1 LYEIISNIISHVAN
15 FDDYTFAII
24 GVFVCAAVL
33 LIREIVSSTSL
44 ALFSA
49 PILLLGSIAANYVF
63 RTKFIYATVD
73 KDTNV
78 VVATAVGL
86 ISAMVLLLIS
96 IWVSVLISE
105 RSSSR
110 KKLMQLPDVPPAT

>member
-1 LYEIISNIISHVAN
+1 MYDIISNIAT
-15 FDDYTFAII
+15 FDDYTCAII

-33 LIREIVSSTSL
+33 LIREIVSSTGL

-49 PILLLGSIAANYVF
+49 PILLIGSIAANYLF

-78 VVATAVGL
+78 VVATAIGL
-86 ISAMVLLLIS
+86 IAAMVLLLIS
-96 IWVSVLISE
+96 IWVSVLLSE
-105 RSSSR
+105 RSSTR